1 MFNHLELIATTIR
14 FSISVSFSPQ
24 PSSASNP
31 SHKVRSSD
39 SQRESEQHHFR
50 LAPHGSSKVGW
61 QFLAGS
67 ERSGALRLLSPQ
79 RQRFLRPGEVQ
90 VHQQHQHSPQRSA
103 FGVNPGLFIPP
114 LHLFN
119 LLHFSSLLQF
129 HQHQLLPHARS
140 GPAFVQRLVQKVVRS
155 TSTNSS
161 WQGLF
166 EVLG

>member
-1 MFNHLELIATTIR
+1 MFNHLELIATTLR

-24 PSSASNP
+24 PSSASRP
-31 SHKVRSSD
+31 QPQGQK
-39 SQRESEQHHFR
+39 
-50 LAPHGSSKVGW
+50 
-61 QFLAGS
+61 
-67 ERSGALRLLSPQ
+67 Q
-79 RQRFLRPGEVQ
+79 RQPKGERATPFPPGTSREQQGRVAVSGGFRAVRCAQIIIPSTTAFSQAGEVQ

-114 LHLFN
+114 LHHFN

-166 EVLG
+166 

>member
-1 MFNHLELIATTIR
+1 MFNHLELIATTLR

-31 SHKVRSSD
+31 SHKVQKQRQPEGERATPFPPGTIREEQGRVAVSGGFRAVRCAQIIIPSTTAF
-39 SQRESEQHHFR
+39 SQAGGGS
-50 LAPHGSSKVGW
+50 GSS
-61 QFLAGS
+61 AGS
-67 ERSGALRLLSPQ
+67 TSCSTSCLR
-79 RQRFLRPGEVQ
+79 RQPRTL
-90 VHQQHQHSPQRSA
+90 HS
-103 FGVNPGLFIPP
+103 
-114 LHLFN
+114 
-119 LLHFSSLLQF
+119 SSLLQF

-161 WQGLF
+161 LLGLF